1 MTNPKISDLPTPLTP
16 TADMLTA
23 QTLTPETP
31 TPETPTAETLTAQA
45 LLNCLVREVCGPGGP
60 EREESPGQ
68 ILVRLPE
75 TGVLLRAGVR
85 RPSAGLGPR
94 MSGQAAEHRD
104 GRWERADWRRLA
116 DLIAREMTHETGVV
130 NPEFADQVGD
140 SHAAMAAIMA
150 AREGETALLRTA
162 LPGTPLGRPA
172 ANRPGGDGAGGDWI
186 GRYVASEQSL
196 LAGHRFH
203 PAPKARSG
211 DPADWL
217 RYAPEAGARFPLRF
231 LAVRDGVLAGG
242 GDAGALSRLGGP
254 EPPGGYRLLPA
265 HPWQFRLQAAD
276 PGGWLRRALDTGLVL
291 DLGEGDREVV
301 ATSSVRTVYDP
312 VADVF
317 GKFSLGV
324 RITNCVRTSAWY
336 ELAGSVELSG
346 LLRPVLSELAA
357 RHGGGTPP
365 GAAVPAVA
373 VLAEPGYRTVA
384 ASARGAYEGLAVI
397 VREGLRPSL
406 RPGVTPLL
414 AGALTEPGF
423 PALPAAARDPE
434 EWWDAYIRLLVP
446 PVLDL
451 LVTHGVA
458 LEPHL
463 QNVLVGVDGQGRPA
477 QVIFRDL
484 EGTKLIRGEHAG
496 RLEALPRGIADRLA
510 YDPDRAWNRVLYCL
524 LVNHLAE
531 IAAALA
537 DQGQPGQGQPDR
549 ERAGALEARLWADL
563 HDVLAKCGA
572 DLGWPPR
579 LRAVLDGGELPAKAN
594 LRVRWARAADREA
607 EYVPVPSPFGRDQS
621 GRDQW

>member
-1 MTNPKISDLPTPLTP
+1 LT
-16 TADMLTA
+16 
-23 QTLTPETP
+23 EN
-31 TPETPTAETLTAQA
+31 AETLTAQA
-45 LLNCLVREVCGPGGP
+45 LLNCLVREVCGPGALDGP
-60 EREESPGQ
+60 GAPGG
-68 ILVRLPE
+68 LVRAEPGHVLIRLPA
-75 TGVLLRAGVR
+75 TGVLVRAAVR

-94 MSGQAAEHRD
+94 LSGEAAEHRD
-104 GRWERADWRRLA
+104 GRWARADWRRLA
-116 DLIAREMTHETGVV
+116 DLIARELTLETGVV
-130 NPEFADQVGD
+130 NPEFAAQVGD
-140 SHAAMAAIMA
+140 SRASMTAIRR
-150 AREGETALLRTA
+150 ARDDART
-162 LPGTPLGRPA
+162 R
-172 ANRPGGDGAGGDWI
+172 DGSWT
-186 GRYVASEQSL
+186 GRYLASEQAL

-217 RYAPEAGARFPLRF
+217 PYAPEAGARFRLRF
-231 LAVRDGVLAGG
+231 LAVRDRVLAGD
-242 GDAGALSRLGGP
+242 GDAGALARLGGP
-254 EPPGGYRLLPA
+254 PPDLPGGYRLLPA
-265 HPWQFRLQAAD
+265 HPWQFRIQAAD
-276 PGGWLRRALDTGLVL
+276 PSGWLRRALDTGLAL
-291 DLGEGDREVV
+291 DLGEGNREVV

-317 GKFSLGV
+317 GKFSLGA

-357 RHGGGTPP
+357 RHAGGTLP
-365 GAAVPAVA
+365 GTAVPAVA
-373 VLAEPGYRTVA
+373 VLAEPAYRTVA
-384 ASARGAYEGLAVI
+384 ASTRGAYEGLAVI
-397 VREGLRPSL
+397 VREGLRPHL

-423 PALPAAARDPE
+423 PAPPAAARDPE
-434 EWWDAYIRLLVP
+434 EWWDAYLRVLVP

-463 QNVLVGVDGQGRPA
+463 QNVLVGVDEQGWPA

-484 EGTKLIRGEHAG
+484 EGTKLVRGEHAA

-537 DQGQPGQGQPDR
+537 DRQLPDR
-549 ERAGALEARLWADL
+549 ERAGALEARLWAGL
-563 HDVLAKCGA
+563 RDVLAKCGA

-579 LRAVLDGGELPAKAN
+579 LRAVLDGGALPAKAN

-607 EYVPVPSPFGRDQS
+607 EYVPVPSPFGRGQC
-621 GRDQW
+621 